1 MKKNIV
7 FIPIETIS
15 RELDAKL
22 VMANEIL
29 DKNTICFLG
38 QHDMIDS
45 VSRFFKNG
53 IYVGKNIFKTYFP
66 ANMSIYKN
74 YKNNHHSIL

>member
-22 VMANEIL
+22 VMANELL

-45 VSRFFKNG
+45 ITGCF
-53 IYVGKNIFKTYFP
+53 
-66 ANMSIYKN
+66 
-74 YKNNHHSIL
+74 